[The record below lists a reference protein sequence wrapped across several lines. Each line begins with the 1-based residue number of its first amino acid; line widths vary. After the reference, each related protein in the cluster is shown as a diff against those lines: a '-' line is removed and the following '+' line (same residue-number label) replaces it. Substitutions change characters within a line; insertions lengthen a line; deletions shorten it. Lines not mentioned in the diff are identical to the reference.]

1 MVKTVYPHKIVFI
14 AGVVDVGI
22 DELIQVC
29 TGLNLSLCV
38 RWLVPAVK
46 PTDRAERRAAESES
60 GGGRRV

>member
-1 MVKTVYPHKIVFI
+1 MF
-14 AGVVDVGI
+14 DVGI

-46 PTDRAERRAAESES
+46 PTDRAERRAAERES
-60 GGGRRV
+60 GGGEESVEFHSRHIDV